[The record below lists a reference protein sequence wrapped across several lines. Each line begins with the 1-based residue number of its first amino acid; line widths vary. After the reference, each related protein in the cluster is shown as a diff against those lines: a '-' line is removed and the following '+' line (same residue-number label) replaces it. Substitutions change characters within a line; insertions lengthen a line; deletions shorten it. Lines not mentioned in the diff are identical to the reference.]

1 MGLTMTTQIAVSI
14 VGLCVTARVASTLCV
29 SAALQVRADT
39 QLQSLSSS
47 RPPLLFG
54 ESALACSRI
63 RLAVVGGSVVVLA
76 CVVVVPVVACQLCK
90 LWCRSAVR
98 RCQLLRLKSGFG
110 DLRSRPMA
118 RSQSVKRGL
127 IVTVQCL
134 LHLSVGVPVGLAKR
148 SRSRSQNLLLA
159 RCVQL
164 APVQHLA
171 VAMKVPL
178 QQLAL
183 LASVVIVVLTCS
195 RTATMASSMRRWRPF
210 ATIVPGVM
218 TRSRSQDLLLARRVQ
233 LAPVQHLAVA
243 MKVPLQQLALLAS
256 VVIVVL
262 TCSRTATMAS
272 SMRRWRPFATIVPGV
287 MTRTVLLAV
296 AVQQPV
302 QVVVILAAVVFATI
316 VLAAITRTALLAV
329 AVWLAHRRHLW
340 QQPVQEV
347 VILAVVVSLLAVVML
362 SARLA
367 VRPWRMIRAVSQT
380 VTTYLIQ
387 SGRIAIVGIGQ
398 SEAGCCLALL
408 AALMT
413 ILKKATAMMALT
425 ARRRRRVRECRVR
438 HRDAFISGRMPTMRR
453 STLHYWRHWRQAVV
467 VRACQ
472 AVAGSCT
479 STSLVLIR
487 GQRGVSTVVTRC
499 ARRISSRIFVRPR
512 ERVQLPS
519 TGGMLHPVVALEV
532 LRCGFMTGLVQI
544 VSAGVS
550 LRRCWRVRR
559 RCALCSSS
567 SSFRSCGVRSW
578 GGVSSGRSGPMSWP
592 Q

>member
-1 MGLTMTTQIAVSI
+1 MWALASFVVGSIRCCVSMTSVLAIGLGDGPITTVAPPQTTTTTTTTMTAVGRTAMGLTMTTQIAVSI

-218 TRSRSQDLLLARRVQ
+218 TR
-233 LAPVQHLAVA
+233 
-243 MKVPLQQLALLAS
+243 
-256 VVIVVL
+256 
-262 TCSRTATMAS
+262 
-272 SMRRWRPFATIVPGV
+272 
-287 MTRTVLLAV
+287 TVLLAV

-380 VTTYLIQ
+380 VTTYSIQ